1 MSSMSSV
8 GLGHTRP
15 AASATPEIQEMI
27 VAKFEEYFRRNK
39 GTKMRWSGKE
49 WVDVSQLGVKEFNE
63 KVKATQD
70 TKQSDMV
77 EKQVKLDLESRR
89 RGHQGEEQLYDKENI
104 DLLRKQIDGMSDKD
118 ARIFINQTHD
128 VRKNLTLDEGGEWK
142 LTQGQGI
149 CTKFS
154 PLMLAL
160 IYASEDKDPKYLQH
174 VKYLI
179 EKGADPL
186 LVTISQVSKSN
197 PPITVMNSM
206 DLLDYLDFNSKEE
219 KLNIDRL
226 QYDERE
232 KVREEAEAKTLSEVS
247 DLKEEKKK
255 WYATG
260 KEKKINKKIEGARG
274 RVSLAEVPAKFEIPG
289 ETRGRRTRIDLMKG
303 MLHRPN
309 EKTIGSSVN
318 NPVELKKILK
328 SNPLMILHSNDDD
341 KKYELWKPYNGVTA
355 MYDFSG
361 LWIADGLSTE
371 YRTDTP
377 LWEVITCEE
386 SEESEENKMRRIYT
400 LLDACQT
407 LQKKGLSR
415 GFFDDIKY
423 FVNET
428 HRRDKS
434 TPLMV
439 AAYHGYTDIC
449 ELLIANGAYIDK
461 ENLDGNTAM
470 SYASTNVDMYGEKR
484 KKEQSRGFLD
494 VEMWQYDCQEKLQ
507 ELGSIK
513 VSGDYSGMKGY
524 MNLSGGSEYKKRW
537 SEGDLSP
544 PEISYYWRLKI
555 INGERRLYAENE
567 EHSPEGKKV
576 IDPINLGKPRKEGD
590 RDVIG
595 DLTAVVDSTNP
606 LIINI
611 KKLKAR
617 LSSGDKT
624 NYSWETT
631 LWQFKCEDENTA
643 QKWIKAMNGVLNYG
657 EFHGEE
663 TYKGPNVVGDTTRSI
678 VNGDKLVTEVEFTE
692 AGIIGI
698 TFCDDGPYVV
708 IEEIEPDSRAGKA
721 GLKPNLRLMQFQ
733 GQKEPQFGRS
743 EGEHDSFLERVKN
756 TRPLKMKFEPASK
769 EVIDEMN
776 KKAGD
781 KVKDEEKTTRDK
793 RVEEHNAA
801 IQQRARMEKQGRN
814 PIFDA

>member
-1 MSSMSSV
+1 MSSTPSV
-8 GLGHTRP
+8 DLVHTRS
-15 AASATPEIQEMI
+15 AASATPGIQEMI
-27 VAKFEEYFRRNK
+27 EAKFGEYFRRNK

-89 RGHQGEEQLYDKENI
+89 GGHQGEDQLYDKENI
-104 DLLRKQIDGMSDKD
+104 DLLQKQINGMSDKD

-128 VRKNLTLDEGGEWK
+128 VRKNLTLDEGGKGEWK
-142 LTQGQGI
+142 LTQEQGI

-160 IYASEDKDPKYLQH
+160 IYASEDEDPKYLQH

-186 LVTISQVSKSN
+186 LVTISQVSESN

-206 DLLDYLDFNSKEE
+206 DLLDYLNFNLKEE

-232 KVREEAEAKTLSEVS
+232 KKGDEAEAKTLSEVS
-247 DLKEEKKK
+247 DLKEERT
-255 WYATG
+255 WYTTG
-260 KEKKINKKIEGARG
+260 KEKKINKKIESARDKDI
-274 RVSLAEVPAKFEIPG
+274 RLAEVPAKFEIPG

-318 NPVELKKILK
+318 NPVGLKNILK

-341 KKYELWKPYNGVTA
+341 KKYELWKPYEEVTT

-361 LWIADGLSTE
+361 LWIAEGLSTK

-386 SEESEENKMRRIYT
+386 SEESEENKMMCIYT

-407 LQKKGLSR
+407 LQKNGLSL
-415 GFFDDIKY
+415 GFFDDIKG

-449 ELLIANGAYIDK
+449 ELLIANGANIDK
-461 ENLDGNTAM
+461 KNVDGNTAM

-494 VEMWQYDCQEKLQ
+494 VDVDRKKCQEKLQ
-507 ELGSIK
+507 GLGCIET
-513 VSGDYSGMKGY
+513 VGDYSGMKGH
-524 MNLSGGSEYKKRW
+524 MKLSGGSEYKKLL
-537 SEGDLSP
+537 SEGVLSSRV
-544 PEISYYWRLKI
+544 SYYWRLKR
-555 INGERRLYAENE
+555 INGVRWLYAENE

-576 IDPINLGKPRKEGD
+576 IYPINLGQKQGGVAAARNG
-590 RDVIG
+590 G
-595 DLTAVVDSTNP
+595 YTATVDPKNP
-606 LIINI
+606 LIVNL
-611 KKLKAR
+611 KKPTRWSGTNATD
-617 LSSGDKT
+617 LS
-624 NYSWETT
+624 WI
-631 LWQFKCEDENTA
+631 CEDENTA
-643 QKWIKAMNGVLNYG
+643 GKWMNAMNGVLNNG

-663 TYKGPNVVGDTTRSI
+663 TYNGPTVVGDTTRSI

-692 AGIIGI
+692 EEGLIGI
-698 TFCDDGPYVV
+698 TFWEYGPYVV
-708 IEEIEPDSRAGKA
+708 IKKIEPDSRAGKA

-733 GQKEPQFGRS
+733 GQKEPQFGRR
-743 EGEHDSFLERVKN
+743 EGEHDSFLERVKD

-776 KKAGD
+776 KKEVD
-781 KVKDEEKTTRDK
+781 R
-793 RVEEHNAA
+793 R
-801 IQQRARMEKQGRN
+801 IR
-814 PIFDA
+814 